1 MIEAAHGRLSGLV
14 DALTGSFIPPELE
27 RAGPRERR
35 RTRLLLAICLN
46 LLLWNPLSSAL
57 FVFGFHEPL
66 PARFLT
72 MAGLLAL
79 LSPWILRETGSI
91 ALSGHWLCAQF
102 FWCNL
107 VLAALTGGSTSPAL
121 LWLVVV
127 PTLAGMMMGRRAAL
141 IWTGLVCAAIS
152 GFYVMELRS
161 VALFEVITTPQLA
174 LLQALGLCGVAV
186 LMVTAGLLSERQVGT
201 TLDQLAAANRE
212 LLQARDE
219 AQSHSQAKSAF
230 LATMSHEL
238 RTPMNAIIGM
248 TDMMMRS
255 GLNEVQLEYARAT
268 LNGSEDLLGLINDIL
283 SFSVLDSQALEL
295 ECTDFVLEDALEEVL
310 APARPRAARK
320 GIARRTEIG
329 PGVPA
334 AIHADAERLRQVL
347 SSLLSN
353 AVKFTEEG
361 WVQIRV
367 RCSQRSGDPIT
378 LTFEVQDTGIGVPD
392 EARSALFDAFTQADS
407 STTRAHGGTGLG
419 LAITRR
425 LVEAMGGEI
434 GLEVDGDQ
442 PGSTFWFTLPTEA
455 RALDARP
462 AAPVAR
468 AVPLRGVSD
477 RVLVVEDNPI
487 NQKLITRML
496 DKLGLSYDV
505 AENGQVAVEAFD
517 VLPYDLVL
525 MDCSMPVMDGFQAT
539 RAIRRLEPA
548 GTRTPI
554 IAVTANVMPGD
565 RERCLASGMDDYLPK
580 PITIDGLS
588 ATIDRWFVARAAG

>member
-1 MIEAAHGRLSGLV
+1 MFEAARERLSGWA
-14 DALTGSFIPPELE
+14 DALTEPFIPPELE
-27 RAGPRERR
+27 RVGPRERR
-35 RTRLLLAICLN
+35 RARLLLAICLN

-57 FVFGFHEPL
+57 FVFGFREPL

-72 MAGLLAL
+72 IAGILAL
-79 LSPWILRETGSI
+79 LSPWILKKTGSI
-91 ALSGHWLCAQF
+91 ALSGHWLCVQF

-107 VLAALTGGSTSPAL
+107 VIAALTGGATSPAM

-127 PTLAGMMMGRRAAL
+127 PTLAGMMMGLRAAL
-141 IWTGLVCAAIS
+141 IWTGLVCAAVL
-152 GFYVMELRS
+152 GFYAMDLRG

-186 LMVTAGLLSERQVGT
+186 LMVTAGLLSERQVDT
-201 TLDQLAAANRE
+201 TLSRLATANRE

-248 TDMMMRS
+248 TDMMLRS
-255 GLNEVQLEYARAT
+255 GLSEVQREYARAT
-268 LNGSEDLLGLINDIL
+268 LNSSEDLLGLINDIL

-295 ECTDFVLEDALEEVL
+295 ECSDFALEDVLEDAL

-320 GIARRTEIG
+320 GLALRTEIG
-329 PGVPA
+329 PGVPE

-347 SSLLSN
+347 CSLLSN
-353 AVKFTEEG
+353 AVKFTEAG
-361 WVQIRV
+361 WVQLRV
-367 RCSQRSGDPIT
+367 RCSRRSGEQLT

-392 EARSALFDAFTQADS
+392 EARGALFDAFTQADS

-434 GLEVDGDQ
+434 GLEADGDQ

-455 RALDARP
+455 RALDASA

-468 AVPLRGVSD
+468 AAPLHGVAD